1 MFMTLTFNASN
12 LESMSLGAGGKKN
25 GILLSIN
32 LGGIVNHMHR
42 VHPHPTIVG
51 YFEMRVFTL

>member
-1 MFMTLTFNASN
+1 MFITRTFNASN

-25 GILLSIN
+25 GMLLSIN
-32 LGGIVNHMHR
+32 LGV
-42 VHPHPTIVG
+42 IVG